1 MDKGLQDH
9 FHAYLSVFFLG
20 HGC

>member
-9 FHAYLSVFFLG
+9 FHAYLSVFF
-20 HGC
+20 